1 MDGIYIHIPF
11 CASKCPYCD
20 FYSLVS
26 DEAVRESYKNKVI
39 EAIESCPFEL
49 HADTVYFGG
58 GTPNLMGEKFLL
70 EILDA
75 ASKKF
80 NLSSES
86 EITLEANPS
95 FQDLDMFQNLKKGGF
110 TRISFGVQ
118 SSNNET
124 LKILGRRHNFEEAVS
139 AVYSAKEAGFQHIS
153 VDLMMSVPSQTK
165 ENLLKDIDNF
175 SRLPVDHI
183 SSYLLKLEPGTPFY
197 KRYPDPDEDLA
208 ADSYLLA
215 VEALEKKGF
224 HQYEIS
230 NFSKSREA
238 RSRHNLKYWLLD
250 DYLGIGPSAHSLIKG
265 KRFYFDRN
273 LKGFLNA
280 ENVWEQTKF
289 ESVGNT
295 EEEKIMLNL
304 RLTDGLNLK
313 SLKNDTSQLRKKC
326 EKFAK
331 IKMGKL
337 EGDTFSL
344 TPQGFLLSNCIIEEC
359 IESYEE

>member
-26 DEAVRESYKNKVI
+26 DEALRESYKNKLI
-39 EAIESCPFEL
+39 KAIESCPFIL

-75 ASKKF
+75 AYKKF
-80 NLSSES
+80 NLSSGS

-118 SSNNET
+118 SSSNDT
-124 LKILGRRHNFEEAVS
+124 LKILGRRHNFQEAAS
-139 AVYSAKEAGFQHIS
+139 AVYSAEKAGFQHIS
-153 VDLMMSVPSQTK
+153 VDLMMSVPSQT
-165 ENLLKDIDNF
+165 EQQLLKDIDNF
-175 SRLPVDHI
+175 SSLPVDHI

-197 KRYPDPDEDLA
+197 KRYPDTDEDFA

-215 VEALEKKGF
+215 VKALEEKGF

-230 NFSKSREA
+230 NFAKNREA
-238 RSRHNLKYWLLD
+238 MSRHNLKYWLLD
-250 DYLGIGPSAHSLIKG
+250 DYLGIGPSAHSLIKNR
-265 KRFYFDRN
+265 RFYFDRD
-273 LKGFLNA
+273 LKGFLSS
-280 ENVWEQTKF
+280 ENVWENTKF

-304 RLTDGLNLK
+304 RLTDGLDLK
-313 SLKNDTSQLRKKC
+313 TLKKDTSHLKKKC
-326 EKFAK
+326 EEFAK

-337 EGDTFSL
+337 EGDIFSL
-344 TPQGFLLSNCIIEEC
+344 TPQGFLLSNYIIEQC